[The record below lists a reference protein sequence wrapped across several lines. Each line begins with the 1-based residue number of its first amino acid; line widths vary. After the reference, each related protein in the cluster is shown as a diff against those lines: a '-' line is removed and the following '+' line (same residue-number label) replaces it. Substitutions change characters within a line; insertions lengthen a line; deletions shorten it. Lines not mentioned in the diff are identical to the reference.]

1 MSWKDHD
8 LPVLKAIVQMA
19 DEGAVPIEPHQI
31 VDRLGMDPED
41 VGRALA
47 TLAGER
53 PPFFQFT
60 DVTGADSVGR
70 EIEGIH
76 SPTGEARRI
85 VGTWPAEML
94 ARQIVAG
101 LEAAAE
107 AEPDEEKRSE
117 LKKTAQYLGGPGW
130 SVLLGVAGNAAS
142 AVIGL

>member
-19 DEGAVPIEPHQI
+19 DEGMAPIQPHQI
-31 VDRLGMDPED
+31 VDRLHMDPAD
-41 VGRALA
+41 VRRALA
-47 TLAGER
+47 ALAGER

-60 DVTGADSVGR
+60 DVTGAGSAER
-70 EIEGIH
+70 EIDGVH
-76 SPTGEARRI
+76 SPTGEARRV
-85 VGTWPAEML
+85 VGTLPAEML
-94 ARQIVAG
+94 ARHIVAG

-117 LKKTAQYLGGPGW
+117 LKQTAQFLGGTGW

-142 AVIGL
+142 AGIGL